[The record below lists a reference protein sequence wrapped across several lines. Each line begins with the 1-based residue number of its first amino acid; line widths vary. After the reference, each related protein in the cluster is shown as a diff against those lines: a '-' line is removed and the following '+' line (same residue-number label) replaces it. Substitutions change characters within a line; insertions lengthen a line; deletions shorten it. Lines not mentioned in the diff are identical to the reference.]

1 LKKIRRKEGGEEM
14 ESAKRK
20 SWIQLK
26 RRERNDRVYED

>member
-1 LKKIRRKEGGEEM
+1 M

-26 RRERNDRVYED
+26 RRERNERCRKTKQEELGIAK